1 MPQQVQVCQ
10 ACKKLHKLLYR
21 KEEESLREIN
31 IFFPKFAM
39 PEIKGQPKQQTQ
51 MPTDKTKLQ
60 EQQDLRIKVPDVCCR
75 ILVALRSM
83 LAQKISAH
91 SRRYPGRHSSSV
103 FTVPKLA
110 YTTKIPNTK
119 PKPTKP
125 RTTTPP
131 ISAVDSG
138 LCWAPR

>member
-83 LAQKISAH
+83 L
-91 SRRYPGRHSSSV
+91 
-103 FTVPKLA
+103 T
-110 YTTKIPNTK
+110 
-119 PKPTKP
+119 
-125 RTTTPP
+125 
-131 ISAVDSG
+131 
-138 LCWAPR
+138 